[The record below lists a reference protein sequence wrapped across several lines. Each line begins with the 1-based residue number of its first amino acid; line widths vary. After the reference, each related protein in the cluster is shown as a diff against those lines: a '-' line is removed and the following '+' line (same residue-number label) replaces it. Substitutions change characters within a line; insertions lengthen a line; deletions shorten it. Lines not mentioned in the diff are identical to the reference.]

1 MLDLGIQQ
9 RTSQTQSLPTWSLWS
24 GGGSDYKCVWQK
36 QKAPQVLLLLY
47 NVDNTGAHTGFI
59 QFFQNIY
66 LSIHY
71 MQDTLLGAGETLV
84 NQADI
89 VPAFWSLTVLRL
101 MYLTPAGNL
110 LCSPYF
116 SLPILKMEQQQKADL
131 LLLSGGEA
139 LQGASRELFQACSE
153 PRDHWAWET

>member
-1 MLDLGIQQ
+1 MI
-9 RTSQTQSLPTWSLWS
+9 TSVS
-24 GGGSDYKCVWQK
+24 GRNRRHHRCCCFCIMWIILV
-36 QKAPQVLLLLY
+36 P
-47 NVDNTGAHTGFI
+47 TGFI